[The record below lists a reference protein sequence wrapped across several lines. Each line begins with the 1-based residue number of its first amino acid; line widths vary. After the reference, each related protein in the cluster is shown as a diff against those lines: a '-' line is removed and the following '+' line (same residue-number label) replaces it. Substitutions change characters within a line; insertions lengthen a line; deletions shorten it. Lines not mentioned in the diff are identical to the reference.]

1 MPEINTQTNT
11 NIKTVADIK
20 SAVAPVWCPGC
31 GDFGILSAIYRAAL
45 IMDLDLKSTVV
56 VSGIGCS
63 GRLPIFTN
71 FYGFHGVHGRVLP
84 TATGVK
90 LANPNL
96 TVIAVGGDGDGLAI
110 GGGHFPHAAR
120 RNVDIT
126 YIMMDNSVYGLTKG
140 QGSPTTSPDFTLK
153 ALPYGVQEEN
163 LNPVALSLAYDVS
176 FVARAY
182 SGAIDQMT
190 ELFVNAIRH
199 KGFSFVHSISP
210 CTAFNDTYKYYR
222 ERVVNIPAD
231 HDVMNKKAA
240 LDLWQ
245 TKGKVY
251 LGTFFK
257 QERPEMTDATIRL
270 SQAVQQKK
278 GKGSTEKLLDQF
290 L

>member
-1 MPEINTQTNT
+1 MPNVNVQT
-11 NIKTVADIK
+11 IADVK
-20 SAVAPVWCPGC
+20 SNVQPVWCPGC
-31 GDFGILSAIYRAAL
+31 GDFGVLSAIYRA
-45 IMDLDLKSTVV
+45 IVQMDLDLKNTVI

-63 GRLPIFTN
+63 GRLPIFTKC
-71 FYGFHGVHGRVLP
+71 FGFHGVHGRVLP

-90 LANPNL
+90 LANPKL

-140 QGSPTTSPDFTLK
+140 QGSPTTNPEFKLK
-153 ALPYGVQEEN
+153 AVPYGISEEN
-163 LNPVALSLAYDVS
+163 LNPIGLSLAYDVP

-182 SGAIDQMT
+182 SGHIDKMTDLYIRAIK
-190 ELFVNAIRH
+190 H

-222 ERVVNIPAD
+222 ERVVEIPAD
-231 HDVMNKKAA
+231 HDTKNKKSA

-245 TKGKVY
+245 TPGKVY
-251 LGTFFK
+251 LGVFYEH
-257 QERPEMTDATIRL
+257 ERMDLGTRMRSLAEAFHGNTKAPTDQIL
-270 SQAVQQKK
+270 N
-278 GKGSTEKLLDQF
+278 QF
-290 L
+290 V

>member
-1 MPEINTQTNT
+1 MSTGDKAAT
-11 NIKTVADIK
+11 NIHVKTVADIK
-20 SAVAPVWCPGC
+20 SNVAPVWCPGC
-31 GDFGILSAIYRAAL
+31 GDFGVLSAIYRAA
-45 IMDLDLKSTVV
+45 IEMDLDLKNTVI

-63 GRLPIFTN
+63 GRLPIFTKC
-71 FYGFHGVHGRVLP
+71 FGFHGVHGRVLP

-90 LANPNL
+90 LANPKL

-140 QGSPTTSPDFTLK
+140 QGSPTTSHDFKLK
-153 ALPYGVQEEN
+153 AVPYGIAEEN
-163 LNPVALSLAYDVS
+163 LNPVALSLAYDVP

-182 SGAIDQMT
+182 SGHIDQMT
-190 ELFVNAIRH
+190 DLYINAIKH

-222 ERVVNIPAD
+222 ERVVNIPAE
-231 HDVMNKKAA
+231 HDVTNKKAA

-251 LGTFFK
+251 LGTFYNQPRMDLNTRMRSLAEAFH
-257 QERPEMTDATIRL
+257 
-270 SQAVQQKK
+270 
-278 GKGSTEKLLDQF
+278 GSTKAPTDQLLNQF
-290 L
+290 S